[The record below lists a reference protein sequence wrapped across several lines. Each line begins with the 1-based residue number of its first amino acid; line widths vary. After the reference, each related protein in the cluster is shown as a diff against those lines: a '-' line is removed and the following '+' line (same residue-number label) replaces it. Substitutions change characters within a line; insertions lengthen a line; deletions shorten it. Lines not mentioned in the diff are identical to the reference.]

1 MAALLVLVL
10 TLAFALV
17 VRRIVHRREAEAAAA
32 AAGDAARRR
41 GHGMKPTTS
50 TSGLVPSLCFVRP
63 DLEDGR
69 GGALHLLA
77 TAAVEQGYARESFV
91 DAVVEREA
99 SFPTGLPLPLPVAIP
114 HADARHILKPGT
126 GGPGARDAAPLRGD
140 GQQDAHVEAGFV
152 LMLLVDD
159 PVEQVALLGR
169 LIAALR
175 RPDLGEVLLDGLS
188 RSLQS

>member
-1 MAALLVLVL
+1 
-10 TLAFALV
+10 
-17 VRRIVHRREAEAAAA
+17 
-32 AAGDAARRR
+32 
-41 GHGMKPTTS
+41 MKPATS

-69 GGALHLLA
+69 DGALRLLA

-114 HADARHILKPGT
+114 HADASHILKPGL
-126 GGPGARDAAPLRGD
+126 AALVPATPLRFGEM
-140 GQQDAHVEAGFV
+140 GSRTRTVEAGFV
-152 LMLLVDD
+152 LMLLVNE
-159 PVEQVALLGR
+159 PGEQVALLGR

-175 RPDLGEVLLDGLS
+175 RPDLGEVLLDGVTEPAELRRRFEALFS
-188 RSLQS
+188 DVG